1 MNILLKGIDIMSNFF
16 TDQSVVQALE
26 TNYMPYAMSVIIS
39 RAIPEID
46 GFKPSHR
53 KLLYTM
59 YKMGLLTGEKTKSA
73 NVVGQTMKLN
83 PHGDMAIYETMVRLT
98 RDHGALLHPFVESK
112 GNFGMHQ
119 SRDMAFAASRYTEAK
134 LAGICSE
141 IFKDIDSDTVDMVD
155 NYDGTMKEPALLPT
169 TYPNILVNANMGIA
183 VGMASNICSF
193 NLAEVCA
200 AEIEFLK
207 NDKADL
213 FPYLSAPDFSTG
225 GQLIYDEAAIRGIY
239 ETGRGSVKVRAT
251 YNYDK
256 KNNCIEIT
264 EIPYSTTIEAII
276 DKIIE
281 LVKQGKAR
289 EIADVRDETDKKGL
303 KITIDLKRGTDAQ
316 KLMAKLYRQTPLE
329 DSFGCNFNI
338 LVNGSPKVMGIREI
352 LSEWTA
358 FRMDCVKRC
367 LNFEL
372 DKKNHRLHLLLGL
385 EKILL
390 DVDKAIAIIR
400 NTEEDA
406 KVIPNL
412 MEGFGIDMLQAEFVA
427 EIKLRNLNKEHILK
441 RLADITDLKAEIAN
455 ISKTLSS
462 NLAIKKVIIKELTE
476 ISKKYGTPRKTQIIK
491 ADEIEEVKIEETV
504 EDYTVRMYFTE
515 QNYVKKIT
523 MASLRA
529 SNVQKFKEDDRL
541 VCEVECSNRDDVL
554 FFSDKSN
561 VYKSRIN
568 DIPTCKASDLGEFL
582 PNILGLDEGESI
594 LYMVVTSDY
603 KGYMLFAFENGK
615 IAKVPMSSYETKT
628 NRKKLMGAY
637 SDKVRL
643 TDMRYIREDCELVAF
658 SSINKVLIFNT
669 AKIAEKST
677 RSTQGVAVLTPK
689 KGSTL
694 KKICTLDEV
703 AFTDFDYY
711 RTKNIPARGAY
722 LKEDD
727 LAGEQ
732 ISLL

>member
-1 MNILLKGIDIMSNFF
+1 MKGIDIMNNLF
-16 TDQSVVQALE
+16 TDQSVVDALE
-26 TNYMPYAMSVIIS
+26 TNYMPYAMSVIVS

-59 YKMGLLTGEKTKSA
+59 YKMGLLAGEKTKSA
-73 NVVGQTMKLN
+73 NIVGQTMKLN

-134 LAGICSE
+134 LEPLCAE
-141 IFKDIDSDTVDMVD
+141 IFKDIDSDTVDMID
-155 NYDGTMKEPALLPT
+155 NYDGTMKEPSLLPT
-169 TYPNILVNANMGIA
+169 TFPNILVNANMGIA

-200 AEIEFLK
+200 AEIEYLK
-207 NDKADL
+207 NEKADL

-225 GQLIYDEAAIRGIY
+225 GSLLYDEQTMRSIY

-251 YNYDK
+251 YTYDK
-256 KNNCIEIT
+256 KNNCIDIT
-264 EIPYSTTIEAII
+264 EIPYSTTLEMII

-289 EIADVRDETDKKGL
+289 EISDVRDETDKKGL
-303 KITIDLKRGTDAQ
+303 KITIDLKRGTDPE
-316 KLMAKLYRQTPLE
+316 KLMAKLFRQTPLE

-338 LVNGSPKVMGIREI
+338 LVKGNPKVMGIKEI
-352 LSEWTA
+352 LAEWTA
-358 FRMDCVKRC
+358 FRIECVKRS
-367 LNFEL
+367 LNFDL

-390 DVDKAIAIIR
+390 DIDKAIAIIR

-412 MEGFGIDMLQAEFVA
+412 MEGFGIDMIQAEFVA

-441 RLADITDLKAEIAN
+441 RLADIKDLRASIAE

-462 NLAIKKVIIKELTE
+462 NLAIKKLIIKELTE
-476 ISKKYGTPRKTQIIK
+476 ISKKYGAPRKTQIIK
-491 ADEIEEVKIEETV
+491 ACDIVVEKEEVVV
-504 EDYTVRMYFTE
+504 EDYVVRMYFTE

-523 MASLRA
+523 PASLRA
-529 SNVQKFKEDDRL
+529 SNVQKYKEDDRL
-541 VCEVECSNRDDVL
+541 VCEVECSNRDDAL
-554 FFSDKSN
+554 FFSDRSN
-561 VYKSRIN
+561 VYKMRID
-568 DIPTCKASDLGEFL
+568 DIATCKASDLGEYL
-582 PNILGLDEGESI
+582 ANILEMEDGEQI
-594 LYMVVTSDY
+594 VYMAVTGDY
-603 KGYMLFAFENGK
+603 KGFMLFAFENGK
-615 IAKVPMSSYETKT
+615 IAKVPMKSYETKT
-628 NRKKLMGAY
+628 NRKKLTSAY
-637 SDKVRL
+637 SDKAHVA
-643 TDMRYIREDCELVAF
+643 DMRYIKEDCELVAF

-669 AKIAEKST
+669 AKVAEKAT

-689 KGSTL
+689 KGSIL

-711 RTKNIPARGAY
+711 RTKNIPARGSY
-722 LKEDD
+722 LKDEDTS
-727 LAGEQ
+727 GEQ
-732 ISLL
+732 ISFV

>member
-1 MNILLKGIDIMSNFF
+1 MNFY
-16 TDQSVVQALE
+16 TDQSVVEALE

-83 PHGDMAIYETMVRLT
+83 PHGDAAIYETMVRLS
-98 RDHGALLHPFVESK
+98 RDNGALLHPFVDSK

-119 SRDMAFAASRYTEAK
+119 SRDMAFAAARYTEAK
-134 LAGICSE
+134 LDPICTE
-141 IFKDIDSDTVDMVD
+141 IFKNIDSDTVDMVD
-155 NYDGTMKEPALLPT
+155 NYDGTMKEPRLLPT
-169 TYPNILVNANMGIA
+169 TFPNILVNSNMGIA

-193 NLAEVCA
+193 NLSEVCA
-200 AEIEFLK
+200 AEIEYLK

-213 FPYLSAPDFSTG
+213 LPYLSAPDFSTG
-225 GQLIYDEAAIRGIY
+225 GQLVYNEEELKNIY

-256 KNNCIEIT
+256 KNNCIEVT

-276 DKIIE
+276 DKMIE
-281 LVKQGKAR
+281 LAKAGKLK
-289 EIADVRDETDKKGL
+289 EVSDIRDETDKKGL
-303 KITIDLKRGTDAQ
+303 KIAIDLKRGTDVE
-316 KLMAKLYRQTPLE
+316 KLMAKLFRQTPLE
-329 DSFGCNFNI
+329 DSFSCNFNI

-352 LSEWTA
+352 LAEWTA
-358 FRMDCVKRC
+358 FRMDCVKRS
-367 LNFEL
+367 LNFDL

-385 EKILL
+385 EKILV
-390 DVDKAIAIIR
+390 DIDKAIAIIR

-406 KVIPNL
+406 MVIPNL
-412 MEGFGIDMLQAEFVA
+412 MEGFGIDMIQAEFVA
-427 EIKLRNLNKEHILK
+427 EIKLRNLNKEYIIK
-441 RLADITDLKAEIAN
+441 RLADIKDLRAEIAD

-462 NLAIKKVIIKELTE
+462 NLAIKKLIIKELGE
-476 ISKKYGTPRKTQIIK
+476 ISKKYGRPRKTQIIT
-491 ADEIEEVKIEETV
+491 ADDIVDAAEEETV

-523 MASLRA
+523 LASLRA
-529 SNVQKFKEDDRL
+529 SNVHKLKEDDRF
-541 VCEVECSNRDDVL
+541 VCDIECSNRADAL

-561 VYKSRIN
+561 VYKMKIN
-568 DIPTCKASDLGEFL
+568 DVPTCKASDLGEYL
-582 PNILGLDEGESI
+582 PNILDLDDGETI
-594 LYMVVTSDY
+594 LYMVVTVDY

-628 NRKKLMGAY
+628 NRKKLTGAY

-643 TDMRYIREDCELVAF
+643 TDMRKIDNDCELVAI
-658 SSINKVLIFNT
+658 SSINKVLIFDT
-669 AKIAEKST
+669 SKVAEKST
-677 RSTQGVAVLTPK
+677 RSTQGVSVLTPK

-703 AFTDFDYY
+703 SFTDFDYY

-722 LKEDD
+722 LKDDD
-727 LAGEQ
+727 LSGEQ